1 MSKLLFIA
9 FLALDINS
17 ELSILLLITLIS
29 CLSTNL
35 KLSKSNTVLLFSS
48 SLPHIFKDCIAPLFD
63 KLSFFNLF
71 IKGVDILSYYSIPL
85 KKKCLIN

>member
-1 MSKLLFIA
+1 MSNLLFIA

-17 ELSILLLITLIS
+17 ELSMFLLITLTS

-48 SLPHIFKDCIAPLFD
+48 SFPHIFKERIASLFD
-63 KLSFFNLF
+63 KLSFF
-71 IKGVDILSYYSIPL
+71 
-85 KKKCLIN
+85 